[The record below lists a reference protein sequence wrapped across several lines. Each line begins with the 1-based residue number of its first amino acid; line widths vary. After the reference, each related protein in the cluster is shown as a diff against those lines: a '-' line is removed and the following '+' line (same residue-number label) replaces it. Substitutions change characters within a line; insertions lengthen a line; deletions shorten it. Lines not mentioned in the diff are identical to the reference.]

1 MRFHTP
7 KLAAARLDPSVARPR
22 PRPRDKRKALG
33 ATGVQRGPAAEEA
46 VNVFYYLTYE
56 GGADLDFLAD
66 PALRAAAEAQIRSF
80 GQTPRQLFTKPHPAR
95 RPVPHPV
102 GRFPYLC
109 SARIR
114 ISECTHS
121 NKRKRTNTSWMYFY
135 VFMWRSTG

>member
-7 KLAAARLDPSVARPR
+7 KLSAARLDPSVARPR

-95 RPVPHPV
+95 RPVRHPQPLPAASC
-102 GRFPYLC
+102 R
-109 SARIR
+109 AADQ
-114 ISECTHS
+114 
-121 NKRKRTNTSWMYFY
+121 
-135 VFMWRSTG
+135 